1 VKIPLTSAT
10 WIGDAART
18 ILERHFEKLRGLETA
33 VRAQKDV
40 EAVHDMR
47 VACRRTKSAFRLL
60 RAYLPKKRVKK
71 LIPTLDALR
80 DVLGAAR
87 NLDVL
92 CADLETYRATA
103 PAHDRVALERVL
115 TAWRDAR
122 AENQIALT
130 KFLDSPRYAEWTTAM
145 QEFLDEADARSRWRV
160 ADVFPALLWKQYGKV
175 RAYETRLDTAALE
188 DLHALR
194 IDIKRLRYALEFF
207 REPLSPRDGQDE
219 KPEAL
224 IELLIALQDHLGSM
238 QDAVVA
244 GRVLTEFIAAEAEA
258 AQQRGGTIPD
268 LAALAA
274 YQTHLEN
281 RIAERRHEVPT
292 RYTRI
297 VAPAFRE
304 MLGAV
309 TARL

>member
-1 VKIPLTSAT
+1 M
-10 WIGDAART
+10 

-33 VRAQKDV
+33 VRAPEDV

-47 VACRRTKSAFRLL
+47 VACRRAKSALRLL
-60 RAYLPKKRVKK
+60 RAYLPKKHVKK
-71 LIPTLDALR
+71 LLPVLDALR
-80 DVLGAAR
+80 EVLGAAR

-92 CADLETYRATA
+92 CTDLETYRAA
-103 PAHDRVALERVL
+103 ASAQDRGALERVL

-122 AENQIALT
+122 AAKQSALIE
-130 KFLDSPRYAEWTTAM
+130 LLGSPRYAEWTAAL
-145 QEFLDEADARSRWRV
+145 QEFLDASDSDSRWRV
-160 ADVFPALLWKQYGKV
+160 ADVVPAQLWKQYGKV
-175 RAYETRLDTAALE
+175 RAFETRLDTAALE

-224 IELLIALQDHLGSM
+224 IERLIALQDHLGSI

-244 GRVLTEFIAAEAEA
+244 GRMLTGFIAAEAEEA
-258 AQQRGGTIPD
+258 EKRGGTIPD

-281 RIAERRHEVPT
+281 RIAERRHALPAA
-292 RYTRI
+292 YARI

-304 MLGAV
+304 TLGAV